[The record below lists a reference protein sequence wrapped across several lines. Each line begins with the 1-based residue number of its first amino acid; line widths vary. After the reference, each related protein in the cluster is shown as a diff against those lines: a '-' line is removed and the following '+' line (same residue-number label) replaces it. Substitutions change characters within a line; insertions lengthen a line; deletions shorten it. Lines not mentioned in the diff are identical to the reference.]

1 MPNHYD
7 VVILGAGPAGTA
19 CALAL
24 RESGLRVA
32 LLDKEPFP
40 RDKICGDAIP
50 GLALKAIRQLSPALY
65 DELYAL
71 PQKAETR
78 DSRLFAPNGGD
89 IRVRWQIQTFNS
101 PRLHFDARLLEMV
114 KAHTPTAIRLN
125 FPVKD
130 IRVGADQVTLFPA
143 DSQAPLTCHLLIG
156 CDGANSV
163 AARKLTQRSLD
174 RAHQC
179 VAVRAYF
186 QGLTDT
192 DETTTEF
199 YFLREYLAGYFW
211 IFPVGG
217 GTYNVGFGMLSADV
231 AAQKVDLKKVLLAI
245 TREHPQ
251 VAPRFAQA
259 RQLSEINGFGL
270 PLGGKSRPISG
281 TRFLLCGDAAS
292 LIDPLQGH
300 GIDTAIQSGILAAK
314 QALRCFDQQDFSAAH
329 MRWYEQAVYQ
339 QIGRKLARSYRLMRF
354 ISSKPWLVNAGFT
367 LARTAWVKKLLLK
380 VVG

>member
-1 MPNHYD
+1 MTNHYD

-24 RESGLRVA
+24 QNSGLRVA
-32 LLDKEPFP
+32 LVDKDRFP
-40 RDKICGDAIP
+40 RDKVCGDAIP
-50 GLALKAIRQLSPALY
+50 GLALKAIRKLSPALY
-65 DELYAL
+65 EELYAL

-78 DSRLFAPNGGD
+78 DSRLFAPSGDD

-101 PRLHFDARLLEMV
+101 PRLHFDARLLAMV
-114 KAHTPTAIRLN
+114 RAHTETHVQLA

-130 IRVGADQVTLFPA
+130 MHVSAEQVTLLSA
-143 DSQAPLTCHLLIG
+143 NGQAPLTCQLLIG

-163 AARKLTQRSLD
+163 AARKLTQRPLD

-186 QGLTDT
+186 QGLTNT

-211 IFPVGG
+211 IFPVGNG
-217 GTYNVGFGMLSADV
+217 VYNVGFGMLSSDV
-231 AAQKVDLKKVLLAI
+231 AAQKLDLKKVLLAI

-259 RQLSEINGFGL
+259 SQLSEVSGFGL

-281 TRFLLCGDAAS
+281 ARFLLCGDAAS

-314 QALRCFDQQDFSAAH
+314 QAVRCFEQQDFSAAQMH
-329 MRWYEQAVYQ
+329 WYEQAVYQ
-339 QIGRKLARSYRLMRF
+339 QIGKKLARSYRLMRF
-354 ISSKPWLVNAGFT
+354 ISSKPWLVNAGFG
-367 LARTAWVKKLLLK
+367 LARNAWVKKWLLK

>member
-1 MPNHYD
+1 MTNHYD

-32 LLDKEPFP
+32 LVDKDQFP
-40 RDKICGDAIP
+40 RDKVCGDAIP
-50 GLALKAIRQLSPALY
+50 GLALKAIRKLSPALY
-65 DELYAL
+65 EEVYAL
-71 PQKAETR
+71 PHKAETR
-78 DSRLFAPNGGD
+78 DSRLFAPDGGD
-89 IRVRWQIQTFNS
+89 ISVRWQIKTFNS

-114 KAHTPTAIRLN
+114 KAHTPTEIKLN
-125 FPVKD
+125 FPIKD
-130 IRVGADQVTLFPA
+130 ISVSTEQVTLTPA
-143 DSQAPLTCHLLIG
+143 DEQAPLTCQLLIG

-163 AARKLTQRSLD
+163 AARKLTKRPLD

-186 QGLTDT
+186 QGLTDA

-217 GTYNVGFGMLSADV
+217 GIYNVGFGMLSADV
-231 AAQKVDLKKVLLAI
+231 AAQKLDLKKVLLAI
-245 TREHPQ
+245 TREHPK
-251 VAPRFAQA
+251 VASRFAQA
-259 RQLSEINGFGL
+259 QQLSEVSGFGL

-281 TRFLLCGDAAS
+281 PRFLLCGDAAS

-300 GIDTAIQSGILAAK
+300 GIDTAIQSGILAAQ
-314 QALRCFDQQDFSAAH
+314 QAQRCFAQQDFSAIQ
-329 MRWYEQAVYQ
+329 MKWYEQQVYQ
-339 QIGRKLARSYRLMRF
+339 QIGKKLARSYRLMRF
-354 ISSKPWLVNAGFT
+354 ISTKPWLVNAGFGV
-367 LARTAWVKKLLLK
+367 ARNGWVKKLLLK

>member
-1 MPNHYD
+1 MTNHYD

-32 LLDKEPFP
+32 LLDKDQFP
-40 RDKICGDAIP
+40 RDKVCGDAIP
-50 GLALKAIRQLSPALY
+50 GLALKAIRKLSPALY
-65 DELYAL
+65 EELYAL

-78 DSRLFAPNGGD
+78 DSRLFAPNGDD

-101 PRLHFDARLLEMV
+101 PRLHFDARLLELV
-114 KAHTPTAIRLN
+114 RAHTPTEIKLD

-130 IRVGADQVTLFPA
+130 IRVSAEQVTLTPA
-143 DSQAPLTCHLLIG
+143 DEQPPLTCRLLIG

-163 AARKLTQRSLD
+163 AARKLTQRPLD

-186 QGLTDT
+186 RGLTDT

-217 GTYNVGFGMLSADV
+217 GIYNVGFGMLSEDV
-231 AAQKVDLKKVLLAI
+231 AAQKLDLKKVLLAI

-251 VAPRFAQA
+251 VARRFAQA
-259 RQLSEINGFGL
+259 QQLGEVKGFGL

-281 TRFLLCGDAAS
+281 SRFLLCGDAAS

-300 GIDTAIQSGILAAK
+300 GIDTAIQSGILAAE
-314 QALRCFDQQDFSAAH
+314 QAKRCFEKQDFSAGH
-329 MRWYEQAVYQ
+329 MRWYEQQVYQ
-339 QIGRKLARSYRLMRF
+339 KIGKKLARSYRLMRF
-354 ISSKPWLVNAGFT
+354 IATKPWLVNAGFGV
-367 LARTAWVKKLLLK
+367 ARTAWVKKLLLK

>member
-1 MPNHYD
+1 MTHHYD

-24 RESGLRVA
+24 QHSGLRVA
-32 LLDKEPFP
+32 LVDKDQFP
-40 RDKICGDAIP
+40 RDKVCGDAIP
-50 GLALKAIRQLSPALY
+50 GLALKAIRQLSPTLY
-65 DELYAL
+65 EELYAL

-78 DSRLFAPNGGD
+78 DSRLFAPDGGD

-114 KAHTPTAIRLN
+114 QAHTTTQVQLD
-125 FPVKD
+125 FSVKD
-130 IRVGADQVTLFPA
+130 IHITAEQVTLLPA
-143 DSQAPLTCHLLIG
+143 NGQAPLTCQLLIG

-163 AARKLTQRSLD
+163 AARKLTQRPLD

-186 QGLTDT
+186 QGLIDT

-211 IFPVGG
+211 IFPVGDG
-217 GTYNVGFGMLSADV
+217 VYNVGFGMLSSDV
-231 AAQKVDLKKVLLAI
+231 AAQKLDLKKVLLAI

-251 VAPRFAQA
+251 VAKRFAQA
-259 RQLSEINGFGL
+259 SQLSKVSGFGL

-300 GIDTAIQSGILAAK
+300 GIDTAIQSGILAAR
-314 QALRCFDQQDFSAAH
+314 QAMRCFEQQDFSAAQ

-339 QIGRKLARSYRLMRF
+339 QIGKKLARSYRLMRF
-354 ISSKPWLVNAGFT
+354 ISTKPWLVNAGFG
-367 LARTAWVKKLLLK
+367 LARHAWVKKWLLK